1 MRMPRAAHGLEPG
14 GSARRY
20 DRGMAFVPLRTTSRN
35 PRTPRGTLGRTR
47 ISMRSTWIRRRD
59 PVAAFIGVACSLAGL
74 GSLWFGRSAVLAAA
88 TLGAAG
94 IVLSVIGWRSA
105 ARAFGRR
112 AVAVAGLAIGVIVAG
127 IAFAL
132 LV

>member
-1 MRMPRAAHGLEPG
+1 
-14 GSARRY
+14 
-20 DRGMAFVPLRTTSRN
+20 MAFVPPHNFTQPSDAEAN
-35 PRTPRGTLGRTR
+35 PRPDPNQDAIDR
-47 ISMRSTWIRRRD
+47 IPVRRD

-105 ARAFGRR
+105 RKGLRPAG
-112 AVAVAGLAIGVIVAG
+112 VAVAGLAIGVIVAG